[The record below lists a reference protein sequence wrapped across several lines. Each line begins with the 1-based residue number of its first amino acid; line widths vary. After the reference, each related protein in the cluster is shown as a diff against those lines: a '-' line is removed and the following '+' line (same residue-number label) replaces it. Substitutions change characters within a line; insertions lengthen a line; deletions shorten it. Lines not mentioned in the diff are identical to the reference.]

1 MQADRAT
8 RESEPL
14 PRRALASLP
23 LVGWVGLVL
32 TLAFMG
38 VMLYAV
44 PAIRWF
50 FLLSVPPGL
59 LIGGFLYWLNR
70 RRD

>member
-1 MQADRAT
+1 MRAEGAT
-8 RESEPL
+8 RESGPR
-14 PRRALASLP
+14 PRRATAGMPLA
-23 LVGWVGLVL
+23 GWVGLVF

-44 PAIRWF
+44 PAVRWF

-70 RRD
+70 RRG

>member
-1 MQADRAT
+1 MRADPAA
-8 RESEPL
+8 RESEPP
-14 PRRALASLP
+14 PRRALAGIP
-23 LVGWVGLVL
+23 LAGWVGLAF

-44 PAIRWF
+44 PAVRWF